1 MSNNTIFAL
10 MAVSLIVVAS
20 YCDAAV
26 KEENL
31 VLYFDFEGKGKTAI
45 DRSGNGNDGTIIGA
59 TRVDDKL
66 GKSLSFDGEDD
77 DISFPLKGL
86 LPTAGTILIWV
97 KQLDVDADNS
107 RYIFNHHDP
116 NRIYIKAPGGNL
128 LVTIGNV
135 GQPATGKMLKVGEWY
150 HIALAWDNGK
160 YELYLDGEL
169 VQEGAYKGLNAINP
183 TSHLCNHKGMQA
195 FNSALVDELKVFS
208 QTLDKASIQKAIQ
221 GEAVFASGKIA
232 ITWSQIKASE

>member
-1 MSNNTIFAL
+1 MKTLVFTLI
-10 MAVSLIVVAS
+10 AVSLIVANF
-20 YCDAAV
+20 CDAA

-31 VLYFDFEGKGKTAI
+31 VLYFDFEEKGNTAI

-59 TRVDDKL
+59 TRVD
-66 GKSLSFDGEDD
+66 GKIGKGLSFDGEDD

-97 KQLDVDADNS
+97 KQLEVSADNS

-116 NRIYIKAPGGNL
+116 NRIYIKAPEGNL
-128 LVTIGNV
+128 LVTLGNT
-135 GQPATGKMLKVGEWY
+135 GLPATGKILEIGVWY
-150 HIALAWDNGK
+150 HIALVLDNGK

-169 VQEGAYKGLNAINP
+169 VQEGTYEGLNAINP

-195 FNSALVDELKVFS
+195 FNSAVVDELKVFS

-232 ITWSQIKASE
+232 TTWATVKKQ